1 MPYRHIPVMR
11 AEVLEF
17 LDCRPGKTYVD
28 GTVGGAGHARA
39 ILERTAPDGV
49 LIGLDQDADAIA
61 HAKTALEPFA
71 GRVRLVHANFAQL
84 PEVLSELNVPG
95 ADGLL
100 LDLGVSLHH
109 FEGSG
114 RGFSFQQDEP
124 LDMRMDVRTEQ
135 TAADIV
141 AGSSEDELRAL
152 FSEYGEERFAG
163 RIARRLVAARRTAPI
178 RTSASLARIVAGA
191 VPGRFRGRIHPA
203 TRVFMAL
210 RIAVN
215 RELERLEEVMGRL
228 PELLL
233 PGGRVCVLTF
243 HSLEDR
249 IVKQRLKAL
258 EVPRR
263 EASAPADGGRC
274 LRILTRKVV
283 RPSAE
288 ETAAN
293 PMARSTKLRAAE
305 RI

>member
-1 MPYRHIPVMR
+1 MR

-17 LDCRPGKTYVD
+17 LNCRPGGTYVD
-28 GTVGGAGHARA
+28 GTLGGAGHARA
-39 ILERTAPDGV
+39 ILERTAPEGI
-49 LIGLDQDADAIA
+49 LIGVDQDADAIA
-61 HAKTALEPFA
+61 HAETALRPFA
-71 GRVRLVHANFAQL
+71 ARVRLVHANFARL
-84 PEVLSELNVPG
+84 PEILVDMGIPG
-95 ADGLL
+95 VNGLL

-114 RGFSFQQDEP
+114 RGFSFQKDEP
-124 LDMRMDVRTEQ
+124 LDMRMDVRAPQ

-141 AGSSEDELRAL
+141 AAATEDELRTL
-152 FSEYGEERFAG
+152 FRDLGEERFAG
-163 RIARRLVAARRTAPI
+163 RIARRIVAARRREPI
-178 RTSASLARIVAGA
+178 RTSGTLARIVAGA
-191 VPGRFRGRIHPA
+191 VPGRGRSSRIHPA

-215 RELERLEEVMGRL
+215 RELERLGELLDHL
-228 PELLL
+228 PDLLL
-233 PGGRVCVLTF
+233 PGGRICILTF

-263 EASAPADGGRC
+263 APVPAEDPGRGC
-274 LRILTRKVV
+274 LKLLTRKVV

-293 PMARSTKLRAAE
+293 PPARSTKLRAAE
-305 RI
+305 RV

>member
-84 PEVLSELNVPG
+84 PEVLSELNIPG

-152 FSEYGEERFAG
+152 LSRV
-163 RIARRLVAARRTAPI
+163 RRGALRRTHRPASGRRPAHSADPDQ
-178 RTSASLARIVAGA
+178 RDPWRASSPGRCPAGPAAAFTRPPASSWRCGSRSTASWSGWKRSWAACRSSSSPADASAS
-191 VPGRFRGRIHPA
+191 
-203 TRVFMAL
+203 
-210 RIAVN
+210 
-215 RELERLEEVMGRL
+215 
-228 PELLL
+228 
-233 PGGRVCVLTF
+233 
-243 HSLEDR
+243 
-249 IVKQRLKAL
+249 
-258 EVPRR
+258 
-263 EASAPADGGRC
+263 
-274 LRILTRKVV
+274 
-283 RPSAE
+283 
-288 ETAAN
+288 
-293 PMARSTKLRAAE
+293 
-305 RI
+305 

>member
-1 MPYRHIPVMR
+1 MPYRHVPVMR

-17 LDCRPGKTYVD
+17 LNCRPGRTYVD
-28 GTVGGAGHARA
+28 GTLGGAGHARA
-39 ILERTAPDGV
+39 ILERTAPDGR
-49 LIGLDQDADAIA
+49 LIGLDHDADAIA
-61 HAKTALEPFA
+61 NAATALEPFA
-71 GRVRLVHANFAQL
+71 DRVRLAHANFAQL
-84 PEVLSELNVPG
+84 PEVLAGLGIPG
-95 ADGLL
+95 VDGLL

-114 RGFSFQQDEP
+114 RGFSFQKDEP
-124 LDMRMDVRTEQ
+124 LDMRMDVRTAE

-141 AGSSEDELRAL
+141 AASSEDELRRL
-152 FSEYGEERFAG
+152 FLEYGEERFAG
-163 RIARRLVAARRTAPI
+163 RIARRVVAARRAAPI
-178 RTSASLARIVAGA
+178 RTSAALARIVAGA
-191 VPGRFRGRIHPA
+191 VPGRSRGRIHPA

-215 RELERLEEVMGRL
+215 RELERLEALLGRL

-233 PGGRVCVLTF
+233 PGGRLCVLTF

-263 EASAPADGGRC
+263 ETVAPADGGRC
-274 LRILTRKVV
+274 MRLLTRKVV
-283 RPSAE
+283 RPSVE

-305 RI
+305 RL

>member
-1 MPYRHIPVMR
+1 MPYRHVSVMR

-28 GTVGGAGHARA
+28 GTLGGAGHARA
-39 ILERTAPDGV
+39 ILERTAPDGRLV
-49 LIGLDQDADAIA
+49 GLDQDADAIA
-61 HAKTALEPFA
+61 NAAAVLEPFA
-71 GRVRLVHANFAQL
+71 DRVRLVHANFARL
-84 PEVLSELNVPG
+84 PEVLAELGIPG
-95 ADGLL
+95 VDGLL

-114 RGFSFQQDEP
+114 RGFSFQRDEP
-124 LDMRMDVRTEQ
+124 LDMRMDVRTGE

-141 AGSSEDELRAL
+141 AASSEDELRRL

-163 RIARRLVAARRTAPI
+163 RIARRVVAARRTAPI
-178 RTSASLARIVAGA
+178 RTSAALARIVAGA
-191 VPGRFRGRIHPA
+191 VPGRSRGRIHPA

-215 RELERLEEVMGRL
+215 RELERLEELLGRL

-258 EVPRR
+258 EAPRR
-263 EASAPADGGRC
+263 GAGGPADEGRC

-283 RPSAE
+283 RPGAE

-305 RI
+305 RL

>member
-1 MPYRHIPVMR
+1 MR

-28 GTVGGAGHARA
+28 GTLGGAGHARA
-39 ILERTAPDGV
+39 ILERTAPNGRLV
-49 LIGLDQDADAIA
+49 GLDQDADAIA
-61 HAKTALEPFA
+61 NAAAVLEPFA
-71 GRVRLVHANFAQL
+71 GRVHLVHANFARL
-84 PEVLSELNVPG
+84 PEVLAGLGIPG
-95 ADGLL
+95 VDGLL

-114 RGFSFQQDEP
+114 RGFSFQRDEP
-124 LDMRMDVRTEQ
+124 LDMRMDVRTGE

-141 AGSSEDELRAL
+141 AASSEDELRRL

-163 RIARRLVAARRTAPI
+163 RIARRVVAARRTAPI
-178 RTSASLARIVAGA
+178 RTSAALARIVAGA
-191 VPGRFRGRIHPA
+191 VPGRSRGRIHPA

-215 RELERLEEVMGRL
+215 RELERLEELLGRL

-258 EVPRR
+258 EAPRR
-263 EASAPADGGRC
+263 EAVPPADGTRC
-274 LRILTRKVV
+274 LKILTRKVV

-305 RI
+305 RL

>member
-1 MPYRHIPVMR
+1 MPYRHVPVMR

-17 LDCRPGKTYVD
+17 LNCRPGRTYVD
-28 GTVGGAGHARA
+28 GTLGGAGHARA
-39 ILERTAPDGV
+39 ILERTAPDGR
-49 LIGLDQDADAIA
+49 LIGLDHDADAIA
-61 HAKTALEPFA
+61 NAATALEPFA
-71 GRVRLVHANFAQL
+71 DRVRLAHANFAQL
-84 PEVLSELNVPG
+84 PEVLAGLGIPG
-95 ADGLL
+95 VDGLL

-114 RGFSFQQDEP
+114 RGFSFQKDEP
-124 LDMRMDVRTEQ
+124 LDMRMDVRTAE

-141 AGSSEDELRAL
+141 AASSEDELRRL
-152 FSEYGEERFAG
+152 FLEYGEERFAG
-163 RIARRLVAARRTAPI
+163 RIARRVVAARRAAPI
-178 RTSASLARIVAGA
+178 RTSAALARIVAGA
-191 VPGRFRGRIHPA
+191 VPGRSRGRIHPA

-215 RELERLEEVMGRL
+215 RELERLEALLDRL

-233 PGGRVCVLTF
+233 PGGRLCVLTF

-263 EASAPADGGRC
+263 ETVAPADGGRC
-274 LRILTRKVV
+274 LRLLTRKVV

-305 RI
+305 RL

>member
-1 MPYRHIPVMR
+1 MPYRHVPVMR

-17 LDCRPGKTYVD
+17 LNCRPGRTYVD
-28 GTVGGAGHARA
+28 GTLGGAGHARA
-39 ILERTAPDGV
+39 ILERTAPDGR
-49 LIGLDQDADAIA
+49 LIGLDHDADAIA
-61 HAKTALEPFA
+61 NAATALEPFA
-71 GRVRLVHANFAQL
+71 DRVRLAHANFAQL
-84 PEVLSELNVPG
+84 PEVLAGLGIPG
-95 ADGLL
+95 VDGLL

-114 RGFSFQQDEP
+114 RGFSFQKDEP
-124 LDMRMDVRTEQ
+124 LDMRMDVRTAE

-141 AGSSEDELRAL
+141 AASSEDELRRL
-152 FSEYGEERFAG
+152 FLEYGEERFAG
-163 RIARRLVAARRTAPI
+163 RIARRVVAARRAAPI
-178 RTSASLARIVAGA
+178 RTSAALARIVAGA
-191 VPGRFRGRIHPA
+191 VPGRSRGRIHPA

-215 RELERLEEVMGRL
+215 RELERLEALLGQL

-233 PGGRVCVLTF
+233 PGGRLCVLTF

-263 EASAPADGGRC
+263 ETVAPADGGRC
-274 LRILTRKVV
+274 LRLLTRKVV
-283 RPSAE
+283 RPSVE

-305 RI
+305 RL

>member
-1 MPYRHIPVMR
+1 MA

-17 LDCRPGKTYVD
+17 LNCRPGRTYVD
-28 GTVGGAGHARA
+28 GTLGGAGHARA
-39 ILERTAPDGV
+39 ILERTAPDGRLV
-49 LIGLDQDADAIA
+49 GLDHDADAIA
-61 HAKTALEPFA
+61 NAAVVLEPFA
-71 GRVRLVHANFAQL
+71 DRVRLAHANFAQL
-84 PEVLSELNVPG
+84 PEVLAGLGIPG
-95 ADGLL
+95 VDGLL

-114 RGFSFQQDEP
+114 RGFSFQKDEP
-124 LDMRMDVRTEQ
+124 LDMRMDVRTAE

-141 AGSSEDELRAL
+141 AASSEDELRRL
-152 FSEYGEERFAG
+152 FLEYGEERFAG
-163 RIARRLVAARRTAPI
+163 RIARRVVAARRAAPI
-178 RTSASLARIVAGA
+178 RTSAALARIVAGA
-191 VPGRFRGRIHPA
+191 VPGRSRGRIHPA

-215 RELERLEEVMGRL
+215 RELERLEALLDRL

-233 PGGRVCVLTF
+233 PGGRLCVLTF

-258 EVPRR
+258 EVPRG
-263 EASAPADGGRC
+263 ETVAPADGGRC
-274 LRILTRKVV
+274 LRLLTRKVV
-283 RPSAE
+283 RPSVE

-305 RI
+305 RL